1 MSLNEKKI
9 NESCL
14 SQCLAHNKL
23 SENASWGHYYYYY
36 FNSSW
41 LVLQKEGSLT
51 SGVGHLWLRKLQV
64 SSDSFDV
71 LGHPEKSL

>member
-1 MSLNEKKI
+1 MSLNEKEK

-14 SQCLAHNKL
+14 SQGLAHNKL
-23 SENASWGHYYYYY
+23 SENASWGYYYYY
-36 FNSSW
+36 FNSSQ
-41 LVLQKEGSLT
+41 LVLQKEGSVT
-51 SGVGHLWLRKLQV
+51 SAVGHLWLRNLQV